1 MSQCLAISNRLHQH
15 YFSSNMRRS
24 GCTHAARFGEWPI
37 EEHRH
42 FARKESRL
50 IWTLLI
56 GPNLFYSV
64 KCVLEAAARHFRW
77 MFSTAFQYE
86 DTTNVKPLSRM
97 RKSLS
102 IHWHLLFE
110 NSSVFSKFLFGD
122 GYLMGHNSFRFV
134 FIILPT
140 L

>member
-1 MSQCLAISNRLHQH
+1 MFGHLESPPSTLFLVKHASQRLHACCAVWRMA
-15 YFSSNMRRS
+15 YRRTSSFR
-24 GCTHAARFGEWPI
+24 PQ
-37 EEHRH
+37 
-42 FARKESRL
+42 KSRL

-56 GPNLFYSV
+56 GPNLFYLV
-64 KCVLEAAARHFRW
+64 KCVLEAAARLFLW
-77 MFSTAFQYE
+77 MFSTVFQYE